1 MKAEIDHLLV
11 KVLNGSASK
20 EEIVEFAEWIKD
32 HRNEEYFGKLKEM
45 WHVAKDSEL
54 QAGNQHQSNTIIEQA
69 EMERLMSY
77 IRRSRRNTMVRKFA
91 VWTTSAAASLVM
103 VAAILKIAG
112 IAGWGV
118 NQDFSTLAYSTDS
131 VRVELNDGEMV
142 RTIKGTT
149 GAVNVIDPGRV
160 LADGTTSEKTA
171 AQTTANTNKVAA
183 GKANGASRPKTY
195 TSVTTPPGERVAMVL
210 SDGTRVYLTS
220 NSYLKYPTT
229 FDDDKREVTLV
240 GRAYFEVSKSK
251 TPFLVNT
258 SDMEVEVLGTSFDV
272 ESHSNNHNANVI
284 LVEGSVKVNTK
295 KGSRII
301 KPNEQLS
308 IHRRTNESTVTNV
321 DSKLLTMWK
330 DGVLIVRGQTFGEL
344 LENLSAWYGV
354 KIIDRTNLNT
364 IEKFNGRFD
373 REDIEAAIQA
383 VCISAKIK
391 YKIVNGYL
399 VLEDL

>member
-1 MKAEIDHLLV
+1 
-11 KVLNGSASK
+11 
-20 EEIVEFAEWIKD
+20 
-32 HRNEEYFGKLKEM
+32 
-45 WHVAKDSEL
+45 
-54 QAGNQHQSNTIIEQA
+54 
-69 EMERLMSY
+69 MSY

-321 DSKLLTMWK
+321 DSRLLTMWK

-354 KIIDRTNLNT
+354 KIIDRTT
-364 IEKFNGRFD
+364 VSGAEKFNGRFD
-373 REDIEAAIQA
+373 REDIEAAIKA
-383 VCISAKIK
+383 ICISARIK
-391 YKIVNGYL
+391 YRIVNGYL
-399 VLEDL
+399 VLENI

>member
-1 MKAEIDHLLV
+1 
-11 KVLNGSASK
+11 
-20 EEIVEFAEWIKD
+20 
-32 HRNEEYFGKLKEM
+32 
-45 WHVAKDSEL
+45 
-54 QAGNQHQSNTIIEQA
+54 
-69 EMERLMSY
+69 
-77 IRRSRRNTMVRKFA
+77 MVRKFA

-160 LADGTTSEKTA
+160 LADGTTPEKTA
-171 AQTTANTNKVAA
+171 TQTTANTNKVAA

-321 DSKLLTMWK
+321 DSRLLTMWK

-354 KIIDRTNLNT
+354 KIIDRTT
-364 IEKFNGRFD
+364 VSGAEKFNGRFD
-373 REDIEAAIQA
+373 REDIEAAIKA
-383 VCISAKIK
+383 VCISARIK
-391 YKIVNGYL
+391 YKIVDGYL
-399 VLEDL
+399 ILEDL